1 MADTYMEEEY
11 YEKAYILY
19 LKYLTLFIEK
29 IREHPQFKSVTPAE
43 KSRAM
48 KTLKAVM
55 PRSEEL
61 KKLLKAQ
68 YEAEYGDYLQMLE
81 MERQRQAEFAEEQRK
96 LKLQQEGENLRKEI
110 SKYHD
115 EKAKNVQI
123 QRDLEVAMWHQ
134 LKISQE
140 DQDRNKTQINFNQ
153 DQIPPQDRST
163 KPKSSKVSPPV
174 IPDRSSKPTSMSLY
188 SA

>member
-29 IREHPQFKSVTPAE
+29 VREHPEFKSVTPAE
-43 KSRAM
+43 KNKVM

-68 YEAEYGDYLQMLE
+68 YEAEYEDYQQMVEIE
-81 MERQRQAEFAEEQRK
+81 MQRQAQVAEEQRK
-96 LKLQQEGENLRKEI
+96 WKLQQMVEI
-110 SKYHD
+110 
-115 EKAKNVQI
+115 EM
-123 QRDLEVAMWHQ
+123 QRQ
-134 LKISQE
+134 
-140 DQDRNKTQINFNQ
+140 
-153 DQIPPQDRST
+153 
-163 KPKSSKVSPPV
+163 
-174 IPDRSSKPTSMSLY
+174 
-188 SA
+188 